1 MANRCHLVLQ
11 AADKLEHVA
20 TEHFWMSG
28 MYWGLTA
35 MELMGRLQ
43 DMDTDKVLDWV
54 RDTHSRS
61 CWSASTDTVAFEIQS
76 QHAGYMASIFA
87 GHVLLAW
94 YR

>member
-1 MANRCHLVLQ
+1 MCAVAHVRQVVTQPSSALQ

-35 MELMGRLQ
+35 MALMGRLQ

-54 RDTHSRS
+54 RDS
-61 CWSASTDTVAFEIQS
+61 CCLWAHGLCLVMGLQVQQS
-76 QHAGYMASIFA
+76 ERRHLMY
-87 GHVLLAW
+87 
-94 YR
+94 

>member
-1 MANRCHLVLQ
+1 VLQ

-43 DMDTDKVLDWV
+43 QMDTDKILDWV
-54 RDTHSRS
+54 REWPMAWLLGDSSRAAVVEGV
-61 CWSASTDTVAFEIQS
+61 WGWLQANVLNWAGSA
-76 QHAGYMASIFA
+76 
-87 GHVLLAW
+87 LAVFVVDG
-94 YR
+94 